1 MIYVGFPSDDRKGS
15 AFTLN
20 DGLAMSSKCQY
31 KDAAWDFLRRRLDTE
46 NGYYWGFP
54 LGKAAFDSF
63 MEQAM
68 TPDTWTDEE
77 GVVHEYPKV
86 EYTDSSGNTIKIMA
100 MSQEDYDQFMDLL
113 NNTDKL
119 TDYDTQ
125 ILEIVMDEAQAY
137 IDGVSSA
144 HSVAAMI
151 QSRVKIYVNEQK

>member
-1 MIYVGFPSDDRKGS
+1 
-15 AFTLN
+15 
-20 DGLAMSSKCQY
+20 
-31 KDAAWDFLRRRLDTE
+31 
-46 NGYYWGFP
+46 
-54 LGKAAFDSF
+54 
-63 MEQAM
+63 M